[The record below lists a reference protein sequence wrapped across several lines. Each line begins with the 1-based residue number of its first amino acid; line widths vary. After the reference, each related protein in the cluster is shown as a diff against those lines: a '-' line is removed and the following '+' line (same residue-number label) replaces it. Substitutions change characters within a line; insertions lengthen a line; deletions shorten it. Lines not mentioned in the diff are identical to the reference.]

1 MPSRSQVADPALRT
15 ELAAGLADSPSAGAL
30 ALAAMLAR
38 SFGPSTVAI
47 IHYGSHAQRSDARRE
62 SAFDFFVIVRR
73 YREAYES
80 LAHTAGTSYSPRIA
94 ALLNHILPPNV
105 IAVTDREPVPPLAAK
120 CAVLSLEDLR
130 RACSSR
136 ARDHFVQGRLFQYV
150 QLAWTRDAEARAAV
164 ESAIVE
170 ARARSFTWGRSALPP
185 AFDAKEYFRVLL
197 ERSFSAEI
205 RPERGN
211 RVDVLVGAQHDTV
224 IRVYD
229 ALLQRLAEQSLL
241 RQEGNVYHV
250 ARSAGALERLTTSW
264 YFRASKLRATARWLK
279 YIVLYDDWLDYVIR
293 KIARRSGVTVELT
306 ARERRWPLIFL
317 WPKAIQYLRSR
328 PQRRPDHR

>member
-1 MPSRSQVADPALRT
+1 MLRA
-15 ELAAGLADSPSAGAL
+15 ELATGLDDTPAADAL

-38 SFGPSTVAI
+38 SFGPATAAI

-62 SAFDFFVIVRR
+62 SAFDFFVIVDR
-73 YREAYES
+73 YRDAYES
-80 LAHTAGTSYSPRIA
+80 LSRTAGTSYSPRTA
-94 ALLNHILPPNV
+94 ALLNRILAPNV

-130 RACSSR
+130 RACSSH

-164 ESAIVE
+164 EDAIVD
-170 ARARSFTWGRSALPP
+170 ARARSFTWGRPALPP

-205 RPERGN
+205 RPERGG
-211 RVDVLVGAQHDTV
+211 RVDALVGAQHDIV

-229 ALLQRLAEQSLL
+229 ALLQRLAGESLL
-241 RQEGNVYHV
+241 RQEGNVYHL
-250 ARSAGALERLTTSW
+250 ASPAGSWGSLRTGW

-279 YIVLYDDWLDYVIR
+279 YIILYDDWLDYVVR

-328 PQRRPDHR
+328 PQRRPDQR